1 MEKESTS
8 KEELERLENE
18 KRNLEAQ
25 IAEEEK
31 KHKIEMKK
39 WEKKIQASESKLEGL
54 NKELKEK
61 E

>member
-18 KRNLEAQ
+18 KRSLEAQ